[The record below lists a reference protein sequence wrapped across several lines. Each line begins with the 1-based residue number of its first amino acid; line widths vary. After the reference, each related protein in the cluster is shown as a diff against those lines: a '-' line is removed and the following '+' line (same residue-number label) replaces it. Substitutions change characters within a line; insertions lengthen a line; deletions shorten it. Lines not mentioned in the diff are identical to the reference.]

1 MQQSTPALAAETT
14 TIGLPAPRLPPRE
27 PVPSLA
33 DYHFVKVIGRGA
45 FGTVWLAEEK
55 LSGALLAVKVLQ
67 PPPRRTVGH
76 GTPTGAREASE
87 GRGTRIEREL
97 EGLHAYQTRAGDH
110 QHLVRVL
117 KTGTCTVRSP
127 ETAEGGEDG
136 SPRTTVYYVME
147 IADHARGARPCRP
160 GDYEPLTLQSLLRQ
174 RRRLPATVGDLHSDG
189 RPEAQAPAKGGRRAT
204 PLGVAEISLA
214 LLDAIDHLH
223 KAGIQHRDIKS
234 ANILFVDGVV
244 KLADIGLT
252 ASADQDER
260 VGTPGYLPPEGKP
273 NDLYALGKVMYEML
287 TGLPA
292 AAFPEWPGD
301 LNGVHDSATP
311 PDAAARDAST
321 HASRSAELNGLRRL
335 VNRLCHPSESVRLS
349 DARTCRAD
357 VVSLMTPRRPITVT
371 RRTALLIAAAVPL
384 SAVAA
389 GLGLQRWHDRRD
401 PTKQRFGR
409 NPSDGSEPIGEIDW
423 KGAEFELRRLHRPS
437 EPLEIDAATTCAR
450 IFDVQTA
457 LREGRLEIC
466 GAFQVFNRTNPIIT
480 DLDYDRGEINQLW
493 VMAFGPDDS
502 LRRSDLIFHAQPGA
516 EPGVKA
522 GFGFRRSNAI
532 PLDQITRPTGESSTV
547 YMVLTACRDP
557 DEARRRGA
565 TLGAAYLD
573 QRVPVAIIRRLYRS
587 ADQKP

>member
-67 PPPRRTVGH
+67 PPPRRTVGG
-76 GTPTGAREASE
+76 GTPTGAREAPE

-160 GDYEPLTLQSLLRQ
+160 GDYEPLTLQTLLRQ
-174 RRRLPATVGDLHSDG
+174 RRRLPATVADSHSDG

-234 ANILFVDGVV
+234 ANILLVDGVV

-273 NDLYALGKVMYEML
+273 NDLYSLGKVMYEML

-301 LNGVHDSATP
+301 WANEPRASARAEAGSP
-311 PDAAARDAST
+311 NVPL
-321 HASRSAELNGLRRL
+321 SAVRRL
-335 VNRLCHPSESVRLS
+335 INRLCHPSDGNRLA
-349 DARTCRAD
+349 DASACCAE
-357 VVSLMTPRRPITVT
+357 LLKLLTPPRPPVVT
-371 RRTALLIAAAVPL
+371 RRAALLLTVAIPLAAVASGL
-384 SAVAA
+384 SVQ
-389 GLGLQRWHDRRD
+389 GWHDRRD
-401 PTKQRFGR
+401 PTKRRYGQR
-409 NPSDGSEPIGEIDW
+409 PVSGSETLSLGTWDDIDY
-423 KGAEFELRRLHRPS
+423 EMRRLHQPGQVQS
-437 EPLEIDAATTCAR
+437 LDVGGTCAR
-450 IFDVQTA
+450 FFDLQSV
-457 LREGRLEIC
+457 LREGRVEVC
-466 GAFQVFNRTNPIIT
+466 GAFQIFNRTNPIIT
-480 DLDYDRGEINQLW
+480 DIDYDRGEINQLW
-493 VMAFGPDDS
+493 LMVFAPDS
-502 LRRSDLIFHAQPGA
+502 SILRADLLFHGQPGA
-516 EPGVKA
+516 EPGIKA
-522 GFGFRRSNAI
+522 GFGLRRSNAI
-532 PLDQITRPTGESSTV
+532 PVSQVTLPTGVTSTACL
-547 YMVLTACRDP
+547 VLTAGRDP
-557 DEARRRGA
+557 DEVRQRVAS
-565 TLGAAYLD
+565 LGTAYLD
-573 QRVPVAIIRRLYRS
+573 QRMPIAKLHRLPRAPS
-587 ADQKP
+587 RKP